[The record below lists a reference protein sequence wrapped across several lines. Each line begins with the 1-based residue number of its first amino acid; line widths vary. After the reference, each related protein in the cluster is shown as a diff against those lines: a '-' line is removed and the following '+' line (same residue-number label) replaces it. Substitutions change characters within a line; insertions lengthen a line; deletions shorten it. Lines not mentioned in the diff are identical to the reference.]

1 MHSRVFYAAC
11 MLSLLLRIEWGIV
24 VNQLPIYVYE
34 LGASP
39 IEISLVFTVFAGIMI
54 FTLPLWGYCS
64 DYLGKRKLFMVLGMI
79 GLSPIFLIMSLQ
91 SRVIPIILLRGSTAI
106 FVGAVVPATWSLVSD
121 ITKPEN
127 IGRRMGL
134 LTSFEMAGFAIGP
147 IMGGIIADVLGFTV
161 LWVFVAA
168 VCLVG
173 GLIFLVFGSDPP
185 DLSRSLQKQP
195 FKFSWEKSSFRKFS
209 ILFIVF
215 SAFLLG
221 IALLGPNRNVY
232 LFRDL
237 GMNKTMVG
245 CFDFIGIISLVLL
258 QPLVGSFSDK
268 HGRKP
273 LMNLAALSLIAGL
286 MVLYFAKNFLQAI
299 PSAILMANY
308 NSYRMAASAYISDIT
323 KREERGSSLGLLNSV
338 ESAVRSSSAI
348 LGGLIITAT
357 DIHTVILLST
367 IFPAISIPIALLAL
381 KEPERKSRSEYIP

>member
-1 MHSRVFYAAC
+1 MRRVCLVYFFG
-11 MLSLLLRIEWGIV
+11 LSGVSW
-24 VNQLPIYVYE
+24 

-106 FVGAVVPATWSLVSD
+106 FVGAVVPATWALVSD

-147 IMGGIIADVLGFTV
+147 IMGGIIADVLGFIV

-381 KEPERKSRSEYIP
+381 KEPERKSRSEYIS